1 MGKVD
6 TWWWNRHA
14 NGSPTIS
21 MDVASSKLNHFFQ
34 DPDLFRGWF
43 VFPRTNF
50 ETWSYMF
57 DPPSVKGTNK
67 KKKLSHAVR
76 HKLTSV
82 RCPVSLGSNRSS
94 KCSSSWCGKPNHK
107 RSLNCYTNHIKFHH
121 FGGIISRSNL
131 LQFPTFYFSPPVRW
145 RLLGYVSCPARL
157 LLLLRLT
164 STASSWSQWSPPETN
179 SKPRIRVHTSSA
191 SSWSQWSP
199 PDPNSKPASECTPQL
214 QAASSWSQWS
224 PPDPNSKPRI
234 RVFSRR
240 TSTASSWSQW
250 SPPDPNSKPRIRVFT
265 AGPQLQARDCSGP
278 RRTRTANPGSV
289 CSPPDLNCKLVIAVV
304 PAGPQPQRISE
315 DIPDR
320 MQEKMSEDMPD
331 TYARKNVR

>member
-1 MGKVD
+1 MLIQVFTVHYASGSWVSWLMGKVD

-21 MDVASSKLNHFFQ
+21 MDVASSKLNHFFH

-50 ETWSYMF
+50 EMWGYMF

-82 RCPVSLGSNRSS
+82 RCPVSRGSNRSS
-94 KCSSSWCGKPNHK
+94 KCSSFWCGKPNHK
-107 RSLNCYTNHIKFHH
+107 RSLNCFTNHIKFHH
-121 FGGIISRSNL
+121 FGGIVSRSNL
-131 LQFPTFYFSPPVRW
+131 LQFPTFCFSPPVRW
-145 RLLGYVSCPARL
+145 RLLDYVSCPARL

-164 STASSWSQWSPPETN
+164 STASSWSQWSPP
-179 SKPRIRVHTSSA
+179 
-191 SSWSQWSP
+191 
-199 PDPNSKPASECTPQL
+199 DLNSKPASECTPQMQARDRSGPRRTRTANPHQSAHLNCKL
-214 QAASSWSQWS
+214 QA
-224 PPDPNSKPRI
+224 P
-234 RVFSRR
+234 
-240 TSTASSWSQW
+240 WSQW

-289 CSPPDLNCKLVIAVV
+289 CSPPDLNCKLVISC
-304 PAGPQPQRISE
+304 PCRTS
-315 DIPDR
+315 
-320 MQEKMSEDMPD
+320 
-331 TYARKNVR
+331 TTKNLRRYTR